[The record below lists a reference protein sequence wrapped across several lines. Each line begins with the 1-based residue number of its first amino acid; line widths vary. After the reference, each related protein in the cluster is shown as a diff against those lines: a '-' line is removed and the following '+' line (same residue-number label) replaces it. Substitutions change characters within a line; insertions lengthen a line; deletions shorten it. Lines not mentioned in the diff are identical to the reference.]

1 MERRMEILIIGGNRF
16 VGKKVAQT
24 LYKEHNVTVLN
35 RKGTSPV
42 ECNIIQQ
49 DRNELKEL
57 PDYDIVIDMCLYN
70 LEQTKNIVDILKK
83 QQNLQQYIF
92 ISSIASELEFFGEY
106 GKQKHLAEKF
116 IMYSDLPWTIL
127 KPTYVL
133 GIDNPH
139 DRESYYI
146 KKLLNNEIIE
156 VEGEGDQPLSF
167 VFSEDIVKV
176 ICKIIEEKVIHKTYN
191 LCNDDVVTLKEFITI
206 ISDVVDKKP
215 NIQYNSKGGPFE
227 NKKCTFANNQIKND
241 LNIEFKPLKQG
252 ITDYYEWYKIPQS

>member
-1 MERRMEILIIGGNRF
+1 MEILVIGGNRF
-16 VGKKVAQT
+16 MGKKVVET
-24 LYKEHNVTVLN
+24 LYKEHNITVLN
-35 RKGTSPV
+35 RSGRSPV
-42 ECNIIQQ
+42 SILSCNIIQQ

-57 PDYDIVIDMCLYN
+57 QEYDIVIDMCLYN

-106 GKQKHLAEKF
+106 GKQKQLAEKY

-146 KKLLNNEIIE
+146 RKTLNNEPIE
-156 VEGEGDQPLSF
+156 IDGEGDQPLSF
-167 VFSEDIVKV
+167 VFSSDVVKV
-176 ICKIIEEKVIHKTYN
+176 ICKIIEEKIIHKSYN
-191 LCNDDVVTLKEFITI
+191 LCSDDVVTLKEFTTI
-206 ISDVVDKKP
+206 ISDITGKES
-215 NIQYNSKGGPFE
+215 NIQYNSNGGPFE
-227 NKKCTFANNQIKND
+227 NKKCIFSNQQTKDD
-241 LNIEFKPLKQG
+241 LNMVFKSFKQG
-252 ITDYYEWYKIPQS
+252 ITDYYEWYKVSQS

>member
-1 MERRMEILIIGGNRF
+1 MERRMEILVIGGNRF
-16 VGKKVAQT
+16 MGKKVVQT
-24 LYKEHNVTVLN
+24 LFKEHNITVLN

-57 PDYDIVIDMCLYN
+57 KEYDIVIDMCLYN

-106 GKQKHLAEKF
+106 GKQKQLAEKY
-116 IMYSDLPWTIL
+116 IMYSDLPWIIL

-133 GIDNPH
+133 GTDNPH

-146 KKLLNNEIIE
+146 RKTLNNETIE
-156 VEGEGDQPLSF
+156 IDGEGNQPLSF
-167 VFSEDIVKV
+167 VFSSDVVKV
-176 ICKIIEEKVIHKTYN
+176 IDKIIKEKIIHKSYN
-191 LCNDDVVTLKEFITI
+191 LCSDDVVTLKEFTTI
-206 ISDVVDKKP
+206 VSDIIGKKA
-215 NIQYNSKGGPFE
+215 NIQYNSNGGPFE
-227 NKKCTFANNQIKND
+227 NKKCIFSNQQTKKD
-241 LNIEFKPLKQG
+241 LNIKFKSFKQG
-252 ITDYYEWYKIPQS
+252 ITDYYEWYKISQS